1 MKPHLQ
7 RLFRFVTWA
16 DRRTLESL
24 RAVPLAAVA
33 ECSPL
38 MAHILAAEHV
48 WLSRLA
54 GREPKH
60 PVWPELSLEACGQL
74 LQENETGYQALLAEL
89 RDEQLTEL
97 TGYRNAAGQ
106 EFSTPMLDILLQ
118 VITHGGYH
126 RGQIAKILGRNG
138 VTPASTDFIVFQRE
152 GN

>member
-1 MKPHLQ
+1 MKSHLE
-7 RLFRFVTWA
+7 RLFRFVSWA

-24 RAVPLAAVA
+24 RAVPLAAIA
-33 ECSPL
+33 ETLPL
-38 MAHILAAEHV
+38 LAHVLAAEHV
-48 WLSRLA
+48 WLARLE

-60 PVWPELSLEACGQL
+60 PVWPDLSLEACVQL
-74 LQENETGYQALLAEL
+74 LHENDAGYRALLNQLSE
-89 RDEQLTEL
+89 EQLADVTN
-97 TGYRNAAGQ
+97 YRNAAGQ
-106 EFSTPMLDILLQ
+106 EFSTPVLDILLQ

>member
-1 MKPHLQ
+1 MKSHLE
-7 RLFRFVTWA
+7 RLFRFVSWA

-24 RAVPLAAVA
+24 RAVPLAAIA
-33 ECSPL
+33 ESLPL
-38 MAHILAAEHV
+38 LAHVLAAEHV
-48 WLSRLA
+48 WLARLE

-60 PVWPELSLEACGQL
+60 PVWPDLSLEACVQL
-74 LQENETGYQALLAEL
+74 LHENDAGYRALLNQLSE
-89 RDEQLTEL
+89 EQLADVTN
-97 TGYRNAAGQ
+97 YRNAAGQ
-106 EFSTPMLDILLQ
+106 EFSTPVLDILLQ

>member
-1 MKPHLQ
+1 MKLHLE

-48 WLSRLA
+48 WLARLEA
-54 GREPKH
+54 REPKH
-60 PVWPELSLEACGQL
+60 PVWPDLSLEACLQL
-74 LQENETGYQALLAEL
+74 LNENEAGYRAFVAALS
-89 RDEQLTEL
+89 DEQLTASKH
-97 TGYRNAAGQ
+97 YRNAAGQ
-106 EFSTPMLDILLQ
+106 EFQTPVLDILLQ

-126 RGQIAKILGRNG
+126 RGQIAKILGKNG

>member
-1 MKPHLQ
+1 MKPHLE

-24 RAVPLAAVA
+24 RAVPLAAIA
-33 ECSPL
+33 ESLPL
-38 MAHILAAEHV
+38 LAHVLAAEHV
-48 WLSRLA
+48 WLARLE

-60 PVWPELSLEACGQL
+60 PVWPDLSLEACVQL
-74 LQENETGYQALLAEL
+74 LQENDTGYRALLKQLSEEEL
-89 RDEQLTEL
+89 ADVKN
-97 TGYRNAAGQ
+97 YRNAAGQ
-106 EFSTPMLDILLQ
+106 EFQTPVLDILLQ